1 MENNSQ
7 AIELKGIAR
16 SLTKLGVQDGQC
28 EDIVNLR
35 LKDGSW
41 RVSDDG
47 KHVYSMDKQYKDLYI
62 HTNSTYHHIL
72 GVDPSDNTLYW
83 FANIA
88 DDGTFETLAERVAII
103 NNVQGELSIAQTGHL
118 ITIAYKDNMRYAIF
132 VTTNKEYRVI
142 NVDANGDADS
152 RELYPFG
159 RVHINLDVE
168 AKEFTHTNKDAGTI
182 KVNIDNAGVNWSS
195 SMNFNDSGALLPKE
209 DEEQTHTA
217 AQIWHASMLDV
228 FNQARKE
235 NYFTQPLIAIV
246 AVKLYDGSYAYASA
260 PIFLSPK
267 ELYSQYKMCYSEG
280 EDIPVE
286 ENDTLYYQKNCAY
299 VTDEEI
305 EIKDGGYDKKLQIYK
320 AVKFDANILEKDG
333 VRQYNRLNGVMP
345 LYYSGAYGWNIG
357 VGAEEGSAIRNLNAE
372 EAFGFPQSQA
382 LESKVYGSNLL
393 LTLGELSNI
402 INNADVFQGISIFVT
417 PEVNIYKMASD
428 DYKKGK
434 VYYFTDGRRRPYADG
449 ASASYTVVGN
459 IMYKPE
465 VRKDED
471 VIYDLMNSPF
481 YLLRHYTIEE
491 LRSMNNTSTV
501 VDLSKLQ
508 YEGLLEAIT
517 TQDKL
522 PNEAVE
528 RKSFKPKFIYN
539 YNQRL
544 HIANYTTEQFHGY
557 PIDLFQLSNHSVKY
571 QTGAYAIGN
580 VLPNMIEQGF
590 QYNRSNKYF
599 ANHNSF
605 QDMDYY
611 ISEAIRCGTFFAYT
625 RVTIETQQGKSE
637 VVRYIKAYDVISFQ
651 KGDFAPFVEELS
663 PFITYPDARAKEMEV
678 RIVYA
683 VGDREIELISN
694 TFALKP
700 HPYLN
705 IAYYFDPSLKPISF
719 NDFNGQRFS
728 IKELESEPDIFP
740 PNEYNNEELFTNGI
754 KVSLTSNPFT
764 FPYEST
770 YQIGNAEIVA
780 LMSNAVAVGT
790 GQTGAAPLY
799 VFCKDGIY
807 ALMVDSSGEMAYTN
821 ARIIARDVC
830 NNAKSVTPIDSG
842 VVFTTDR
849 GLMEI
854 AGNEVVEIG
863 QVVEGDVFD
872 IVDRT
877 YIDVDGILKEDK
889 AKKIMFNSFTK
900 YQLGALPQ
908 GLLDNADFLT
918 FLRGAIVNYNHNE
931 RELMISNPNKQY
943 TYVMD
948 RYGNWSRR
956 DYKATE
962 YVNNYPTSY
971 RVDGGKLY
979 KVDTDD
985 GVSTNNGM
993 YLLSQVIKLGTIAFK
1008 QAYRLVVR
1016 GYFETPGVAYGN
1028 INGVDVEITGVHID
1042 KLKNG
1047 ATLKMCYKLQYGQN
1061 LWVDTETGNVLSVK
1075 IVNAG
1080 TKEDVTNTIASPDAS
1095 VRYSVVKDS
1104 NPIGCYIF
1112 GSYDGRKWALLGG
1125 QEKGGTFTD
1134 LGCKIS
1140 RSDVK
1145 FLRLCISGQLSKDS
1159 RIDFVEIASEG
1170 SVLNAKIR

>member
-1 MENNSQ
+1 MSKV
-7 AIELKGIAR
+7 IELKGIAR

-41 RVSDDG
+41 RVSTDG
-47 KHVYSMDKQYKDLYI
+47 KYVYTMDKEYKDLYI

-88 DDGTFETLAERVAII
+88 DDGETFETLAERVAII
-103 NNVQGELSIAQTGHL
+103 DNVQGELSIAQTGHL

-182 KVNIDNAGVNWSS
+182 KVNIDHPGVNWSS

-235 NYFTQPLIAIV
+235 NYFTQPLIAIAV
-246 AVKLYDGSYAYASA
+246 VKLYDGSYAYASA

-267 ELYSQYKMCYSEG
+267 ELYSQYKMRYSEG

-299 VTDEEI
+299 VTGEEI
-305 EIKDGGYDKKLQIYK
+305 EIGDGGYDQKLQIYK

-333 VRQYNRLNGVMP
+333 VRQYNRLHDVMP

-417 PEVNIYKMASD
+417 PEVNIYKMAAD

-481 YLLRHYTIEE
+481 YLLRHYAIEE

-508 YEGLLEAIT
+508 YEGLLETIT
-517 TQDKL
+517 AQDKL

-590 QYNRSNKYF
+590 QYNRSKKYF

-611 ISEAIRCGTFFAYT
+611 ISEAIRVGTFFAYT

-637 VVRYIKAYDVISFQ
+637 VVRYIKAYDAISFQ

-705 IAYYFDPSLKPISF
+705 IAYYFNPSLKPISF
-719 NDFNGQRFS
+719 QDFNGKRFS
-728 IKELESEPDIFP
+728 INELESELDILP

-854 AGNEVVEIG
+854 AGNEVIEIG
-863 QVVEGDVFD
+863 QIAEGEVYD
-872 IVDRT
+872 ITDDT
-877 YIDVDGILKEDK
+877 DK
-889 AKKIMFNSFTK
+889 AKKIMLNSFK
-900 YQLGALPQ
+900 MSRLAALPEDM
-908 GLLDNADFLT
+908 LDNVDFLT
-918 FLRGAIVNYNHNE
+918 YIKGAIINYDHND
-931 RELMISNPNKQY
+931 RELMVSNPNYTY

-948 RYGNWSRR
+948 REGNWTRR
-956 DYKATE
+956 DIKADQ

-971 RVDGGKLY
+971 RVENNAFY
-979 KVDTDD
+979 KVDAD
-985 GVSTNNGM
+985 GTPPWKPYSKNNSFYVS
-993 YLLSQVIKLGTIAFK
+993 SQVIKLDSVGYK
-1008 QAYRLVVR
+1008 SLSRLVVR
-1016 GYFETPGVAYGN
+1016 GYFKLEQEN
-1028 INGVDVEITGVHID
+1028 D
-1042 KLKNG
+1042 K
-1047 ATLKMCYKLQYGQN
+1047 TLGLY
-1061 LWVDTETGNVLSVK
+1061 V
-1075 IVNAG
+1075 
-1080 TKEDVTNTIASPDAS
+1080 
-1095 VRYSVVKDS
+1095 
-1104 NPIGCYIF
+1104 F
-1112 GSYDGRKWALLGG
+1112 GSYDGRKWSLIGG
-1125 QEKGGTFTD
+1125 NEKQGEFTD
-1134 LGCKIS
+1134 IGCTVA
-1140 RSDVK
+1140 RSDIK
-1145 FLRLCISGQLSKDS
+1145 FAKFVLCGSIHYDS
-1159 RIDFVEIASEG
+1159 RIDFVEIEYDDSQ
-1170 SVLNAKIR
+1170 LNTKVR